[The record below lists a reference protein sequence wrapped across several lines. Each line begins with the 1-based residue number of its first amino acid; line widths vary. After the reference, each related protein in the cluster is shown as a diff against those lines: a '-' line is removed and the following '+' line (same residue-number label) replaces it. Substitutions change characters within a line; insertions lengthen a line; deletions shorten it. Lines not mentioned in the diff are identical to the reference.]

1 MTFEI
6 RRFEQHFGYF
16 YGISRVPDEKAFF
29 FGRGQNAPESRA
41 KQALFSLRLLG
52 TDAKIIVSYEKKY
65 QRPLLQQQSGL
76 ADFIHR
82 ATLLTIGAC
91 VGLSRSS
98 RKPEDHSEGLQM
110 DDDFVDVFP
119 SAGGVG
125 DSPVRTA
132 TQEHLGS
139 GSPWPRPSISLSIPG
154 LDTGGAA
161 AAVSPAIPGS
171 RGVATPSPAK
181 EAELRSAR
189 GVSSGA
195 RDEDVVESPSPSPFP
210 NRIGMALTIDPGGE
224 CVPTELEKKRAK
236 LEKFRY
242 ECSEVGAAGSCLPR
256 PWASC
261 SLLLLSSLLSLLLSQ
276 GGWDAMMMMLS
287 REI

>member
-1 MTFEI
+1 
-6 RRFEQHFGYF
+6 
-16 YGISRVPDEKAFF
+16 
-29 FGRGQNAPESRA
+29 
-41 KQALFSLRLLG
+41 
-52 TDAKIIVSYEKKY
+52 
-65 QRPLLQQQSGL
+65 
-76 ADFIHR
+76 
-82 ATLLTIGAC
+82 
-91 VGLSRSS
+91 
-98 RKPEDHSEGLQM
+98 M

-189 GVSSGA
+189 AASSGT
-195 RDEDVVESPSPSPFP
+195 RDEEVVESPSPSPFP

-256 PWASC
+256 LWTSC
-261 SLLLLSSLLSLLLSQ
+261 LFLLLSLLSQ
-276 GGWDAMMMMLS
+276 GGWDAMMMM
-287 REI
+287 